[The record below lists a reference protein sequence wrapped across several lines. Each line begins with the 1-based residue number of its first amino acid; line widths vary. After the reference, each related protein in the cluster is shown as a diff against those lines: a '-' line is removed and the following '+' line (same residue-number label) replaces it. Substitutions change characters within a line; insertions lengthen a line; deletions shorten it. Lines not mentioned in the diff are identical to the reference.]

1 MMITG
6 RYNGYPQAIDLD
18 KITRV
23 YVNDHGYISVCGLS
37 GGPDYLFGIW
47 VINGIELEAGDAEH
61 KIKIMEFIVNYL
73 ATAK

>member
-6 RYNGYPQAIDLD
+6 RYNGFPQAIDLD
-18 KITRV
+18 KITRL
-23 YVNDHGYISVCGLS
+23 YVNDRGYISLCGLS
-37 GGPDYLFGIW
+37 DGTDYLFGTW
-47 VINGIELEAGDAEH
+47 LINGVELNACDIEH

>member
-6 RYNGYPQAIDLD
+6 RYNGFPQAIDLD

-37 GGPDYLFGIW
+37 VGNDYLFGIW
-47 VINGIELEAGDAEH
+47 VINGVELDTCDIEH
-61 KIKIMEFIVNYL
+61 KIKIMEFIINYL

>member
-6 RYNGYPQAIDLD
+6 RYNGFPQAIDLD

-23 YVNDHGYISVCGLS
+23 YVNDKGYISVRGLS
-37 GGPDYLFGIW
+37 DGTDYLFGIW
-47 VINGIELEAGDAEH
+47 VINGVELEADDVGH
-61 KIKIMEFIVNYL
+61 KILIVEFIVNYL